1 MHPGECAN
9 PGSPADDELLRIS
22 WVFPG
27 WQPLLWKAR
36 HPLLHTGRVLEI
48 STHLMSQLARSN
60 NFVQSVKLKF
70 FADQDCDVSLESW
83 RCDRYTGSCRDASSK
98 ITLFCESTQM
108 KEVMNNLCKSTV
120 LKYIAIYLG
129 SLSPTL
135 LWPCPPFIGI
145 LSHSFI
151 ASQWYIH
158 LQGVLALCLSEIPDH
173 LNPTHL

>member
-1 MHPGECAN
+1 MILNRILNWINFERN
-9 PGSPADDELLRIS
+9 SNIELNQFGYRT
-22 WVFPG
+22 G
-27 WQPLLWKAR
+27 
-36 HPLLHTGRVLEI
+36 LHNLQGQTI
-48 STHLMSQLARSN
+48 
-60 NFVQSVKLKF
+60 FVQSVKLKF

-83 RCDRYTGSCRDASSK
+83 RCNRYTGSCRDASSK
-98 ITLFCESTQM
+98 IKLFCESTQM
-108 KEVMNNLCKSTV
+108 KEIMNNLCKSTV